1 MSFSIVKGRYFME
14 IRGSGAGVFI
24 PSLYNDRC
32 ICLVILGTLFIAF
45 FGSGHCHTN
54 CWKWRNSNYVQ
65 ADSEKHNY
73 PIIFNYDVT
82 LKKLKSFP
90 DWAQRL
96 LGNMQQQRTII
107 ERSTEITCQNLFL
120 ALSFIALGSSISVQG
135 TTVPN
140 MVANMHASSSLF
152 VVFGLCVAAF
162 GFLVGCSTV
171 SSRIYLR
178 PDHVG
183 IESIAEPKTQENIL
197 WSQTFLHMVAAGF
210 VKN

>member
-73 PIIFNYDVT
+73 PVT
-82 LKKLKSFP
+82 TVFDYLGEHSRPYIHNLNSSYLITMLLVSEEAEILSRLGGSRESHKRLRNKRTSVGL
-90 DWAQRL
+90 QRL

-120 ALSFIALGSSISVQG
+120 ALSFIALLRFFASNRQAYCFCSISIS
-135 TTVPN
+135 
-140 MVANMHASSSLF
+140 MIS
-152 VVFGLCVAAF
+152 AAYF
-162 GFLVGCSTV
+162 
-171 SSRIYLR
+171 
-178 PDHVG
+178 
-183 IESIAEPKTQENIL
+183 
-197 WSQTFLHMVAAGF
+197 AG
-210 VKN
+210 